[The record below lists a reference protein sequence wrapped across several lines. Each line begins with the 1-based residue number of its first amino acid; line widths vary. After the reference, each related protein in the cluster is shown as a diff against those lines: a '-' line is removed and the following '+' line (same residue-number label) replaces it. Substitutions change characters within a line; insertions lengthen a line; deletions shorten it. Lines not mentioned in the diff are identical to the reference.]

1 MFNQYPIGVLTIQH
15 PDNGT
20 MTIAEVIRTYAWHG
34 KHHIAH
40 ITTLRK
46 QKNWQPAN
54 PKENLSD
61 YKTREYN
68 KSEMKNGNGRLF

>member
-1 MFNQYPIGVLTIQH
+1 MYLHILINGQGEKRMFNQYPIGVLTIQH

-46 QKNWQPAN
+46 QKNW
-54 PKENLSD
+54 
-61 YKTREYN
+61 
-68 KSEMKNGNGRLF
+68 